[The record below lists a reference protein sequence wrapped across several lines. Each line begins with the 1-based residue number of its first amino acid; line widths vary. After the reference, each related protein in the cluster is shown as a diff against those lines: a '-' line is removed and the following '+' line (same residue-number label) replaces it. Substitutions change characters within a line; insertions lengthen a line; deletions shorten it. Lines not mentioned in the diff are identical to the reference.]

1 MNNYRTNEDIK
12 IEEHLKLVHSC
23 CQRFRGRGIEYDD
36 IFQSGCIGLTKAKN
50 NFDFSKG
57 VKFSTYA
64 VPVILGEIKS
74 LFRDND
80 NVKISRKIKDL
91 ALKIKIESENFY
103 KFYGRDP
110 NISELSDILKIDK
123 FQIIEALECEKTTVS
138 LDSPCEEDENFQRL
152 EIPVPFDDEKIS
164 TAISINQALKNF
176 VLKDKKL
183 IYLRFFRGNT
193 QSETAK
199 SLGMTQVQVSRREK
213 TILKILR
220 EKLA

>member
-1 MNNYRTNEDIK
+1 MNNDRTKKNIK

-57 VKFSTYA
+57 VQFSTYA
-64 VPVILGEIKS
+64 VPVILGEIKA
-74 LFRDND
+74 LFRSNN

-123 FQIIEALECEKTTVS
+123 FQIIEALECEKTIVS

-176 VLKDKKL
+176 VVKDKKL

-213 TILKILR
+213 IILKILR

>member
-1 MNNYRTNEDIK
+1 MNNDRTNEDIK

-123 FQIIEALECEKTTVS
+123 FQIIEALECEKTIVS

-176 VLKDKKL
+176 VVKDKKL

>member
-1 MNNYRTNEDIK
+1 MNNDRTNEDIK
-12 IEEHLKLVHSC
+12 IEAHLKLVHSC

-110 NISELSDILKIDK
+110 NISELSGILKIDK
-123 FQIIEALECEKTTVS
+123 FQIIEALECEKTIVS
-138 LDSPCEEDENFQRL
+138 LDSPCEEGENFQRL

-176 VLKDKKL
+176 VVKDKKL

-213 TILKILR
+213 IILKILR

>member
-1 MNNYRTNEDIK
+1 MNNDRTNEDIK

-57 VKFSTYA
+57 VQFSTYA
-64 VPVILGEIKS
+64 VPVILGEIKA
-74 LFRDND
+74 LFRSNN
-80 NVKISRKIKDL
+80 NVKISRKIKDI
-91 ALKIKIESENFY
+91 ALKIKIESDNFS
-103 KFYGRDP
+103 KFYGREP

-123 FQIIEALECEKTTVS
+123 FQIIEALECEKTIVS

-176 VLKDKKL
+176 VVKDKKL
-183 IYLRFFRGNT
+183 IYLRFFRG
-193 QSETAK
+193 
-199 SLGMTQVQVSRREK
+199 
-213 TILKILR
+213 
-220 EKLA
+220 

>member
-1 MNNYRTNEDIK
+1 MNNDRTNEDIK

-123 FQIIEALECEKTTVS
+123 FQIIEALECEKTIVS

-164 TAISINQALKNF
+164 TAISINQALENF
-176 VLKDKKL
+176 VVKDKKL

-213 TILKILR
+213 IILKILR